1 VAVSDASTTTLA
13 GLAREFAAR
22 DRPDREPDDLP
33 IVVLWGA
40 RASESSAL
48 LDHLRAMRPWSAPR
62 AYLDGEQLPVD
73 LRPHLVANRLAFQ
86 LGRHVERF
94 GRARFPRLFLG
105 MQAVREPLAPD
116 SAMTAREAR
125 KELIRRQLRNRPDGR
140 EWLRDSAQ
148 AIASIAGLGD
158 QWTNAVGLAVDG
170 AMEVARTAALL
181 RGAGVQWY
189 RDGLG
194 HHAADPVDAL
204 VELSGEEFVGNHDLV
219 DDVLCRAFVADLRGE
234 FESGTGLFFVRRL
247 SALVLLD
254 NVGTLATSRFMGLL
268 AGQPGTSGPLLV
280 VAASHLRFPDSAAQ
294 DPAGWQPDALDE
306 ASPVGWSQ
314 QRRARGGSRYYP
326 IWVDPG
332 DEVPATAEP
341 RGSEVQAIAH
351 QHQLRPTQFP
361 AVAFA
366 RRLTA
371 AHPAGLDMV
380 LRTLLGTGG
389 IPDTGAVPA
398 RIDLRGLFGLEHH
411 AGTRLDDAVFDLV
424 LGPWSE
430 DLRRALVLMGIA
442 VDLSDAGIAP
452 ILATED
458 PQIGRL
464 ITEFRKRDLWVTHRV
479 GEHGVEPPRLHPFA
493 RRAIAHRLGRDE
505 GVAGLDW
512 HSAHTL
518 VRDTAATRGDRTAVL
533 YHDLALGRIGQVAEE
548 LTELFDPEDPRDWY
562 GLLLQVT
569 RAPLARPDRAANAN
583 AHYGK
588 LCAEI
593 QADTTVTGQ
602 LIAAMQ
608 LHADPLGDP
617 SHTMCGIVT
626 NQLGRLSNKAVTG
639 QAFLLE
645 KSHDFND
652 CRQRWHPAPRGN

>member
-1 VAVSDASTTTLA
+1 MSDASTTALTELA
-13 GLAREFAAR
+13 TEFAAR
-22 DRPDREPDDLP
+22 DRPDRNPDDLP

-48 LDHLRAMRPWSAPR
+48 VDHLRTTRQWNAPR
-62 AYLDGEQLPVD
+62 AHLDGEQLPVD
-73 LRPHLVANRLAFQ
+73 HRPHLVANRLAFQ
-86 LGRHVERF
+86 LGRQAERF
-94 GRARFPRLFLG
+94 GRARFPRFFLG
-105 MQAVREPLAPD
+105 MQAVREPLDPD
-116 SAMTAREAR
+116 SAPTAREAR

-140 EWLRDSAQ
+140 QWLRDSAQ
-148 AIASIAGLGD
+148 AIARIAGLND

-170 AMEVARTAALL
+170 AVEVARTTALL

-194 HHAADPVDAL
+194 RHSADPVDAL
-204 VELSGEEFVGNHDLV
+204 VELSIAEFLGNHDLV

-234 FESGTGLFFVRRL
+234 FESGTGLFFVRRT

-254 NVGTLATSRFMGLL
+254 NVGRPPTSRFVDRL

-280 VAASHLRFPDSAAQ
+280 VAASHLRFPDAAAQ
-294 DPAGWQPDALDE
+294 DPAGWQPDDLDE
-306 ASPVGWSQ
+306 ASPVRWSL
-314 QRRARGGSRYYP
+314 QRLARGGSRYYP

-351 QHQLRPTQFP
+351 QQQLRPTQFP

-371 AHPAGLDMV
+371 SHPAGLDMV
-380 LRTLLGTGG
+380 FRTLDGLGG
-389 IPDTGAVPA
+389 IPHNGSVPA
-398 RIDLRGLFGLEHH
+398 RIDLRGLFGLEHPT
-411 AGTRLDDAVFDLV
+411 GTRLDDAVFDLV
-424 LGPWSE
+424 LGPWTE
-430 DLRRALVLMGIA
+430 DMRRALALMGIA

-452 ILATED
+452 ILATEN

-464 ITEFRKRDLWVTHRV
+464 ITEFRKRDLWVTHPV
-479 GEHGVEPPRLHPFA
+479 VEHGVEAPRLHPFA
-493 RRAIAHRLGRDE
+493 RRAIAHRLGRQDK
-505 GVAGLDW
+505 VAGLDW
-512 HSAHTL
+512 ECAHTL
-518 VRDTAATRGDRTAVL
+518 LRDTAATRGDRTAVL

-562 GLLLQVT
+562 ELLLQVT
-569 RAPLARPDRAANAN
+569 RAPFARPDRADNAN
-583 AHYGK
+583 AHYGE

-593 QADTTVTGQ
+593 EVDTTVTGQ

-626 NQLGRLSNKAVTG
+626 NQLGRLSTKAVTG

-645 KSHDFND
+645 KSHDFYD
-652 CRQRWHPAPRGN
+652 CWQRWHQH